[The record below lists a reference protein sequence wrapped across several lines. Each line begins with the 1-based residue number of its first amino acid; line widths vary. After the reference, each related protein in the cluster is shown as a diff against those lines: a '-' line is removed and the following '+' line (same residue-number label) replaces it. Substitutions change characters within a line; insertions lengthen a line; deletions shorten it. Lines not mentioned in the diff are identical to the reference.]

1 MVVLRNFQNR
11 HSTDREQPRSLCS
24 PPPSTRGPFP
34 LLFSQTSHPGAASV
48 RPGSDRPR
56 LAVPRAAPRTA
67 PARARVERRPH
78 PRRAGSSGPPALIRC
93 GGDCGAAAPAPRR
106 ARVVQ
111 PQSVRSRDAAA
122 SPAAAAAGAPTP
134 EGPPSAREESRGE
147 PAEPAPCR
155 PLPIPP
161 RWTVCGATGK
171 VRVFSLFLVHAR
183 GAREP
188 REPDSAI
195 VQHFTCGTY
204 ACVMPRSFLL
214 GE

>member
-1 MVVLRNFQNR
+1 MSRV
-11 HSTDREQPRSLCS
+11 
-24 PPPSTRGPFP
+24 G
-34 LLFSQTSHPGAASV
+34 
-48 RPGSDRPR
+48 PR

-78 PRRAGSSGPPALIRC
+78 PRRAGSSGPAALIRC

-122 SPAAAAAGAPTP
+122 SPAAVAGAPTP
-134 EGPPSAREESRGE
+134 EGPSSAREESRGE

-214 GE
+214 GGVNLLCQKSKWMVFDFFFFLCFYPYSQPFVFLL